1 MARKNRYE
9 RLVAAIDRARKPA
22 PLDDPLPK
30 RMPSQMVRP
39 VYNTNFTRCFEE
51 SITNIRPGSN
61 RGQWRGTV
69 VDSLG
74 RRGTVQVWW
83 NSARQCWQYA

>member
-1 MARKNRYE
+1 MARKSRYDQ
-9 RLVAAIDRARKPA
+9 LLAAIDQARKPA

-30 RMPSQMVRP
+30 QMPKEMTRA
-39 VYNTNFTRCFEE
+39 VYNANFTRCFEE
-51 SITNIRPGSN
+51 TISAIHPGAN
-61 RGQWRGTV
+61 KGQWRGTV

-83 NSARQCWQYA
+83 NSTRQCWQYA